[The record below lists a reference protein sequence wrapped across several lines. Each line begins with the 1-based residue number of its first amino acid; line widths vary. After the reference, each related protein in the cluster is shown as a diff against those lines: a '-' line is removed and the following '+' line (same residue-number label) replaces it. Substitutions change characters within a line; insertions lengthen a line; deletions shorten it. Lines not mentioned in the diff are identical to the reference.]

1 MAIAKKWPRY
11 TKNTVR
17 SVANVYGVYEL
28 ADGSGNIV
36 YIGEGKLRERLTAHL
51 SIRSDPIPGVSYL
64 RYATTGSKRKA
75 IQRQNALLSEFY
87 RKYGRLPMYNQKR
100 RG

>member
-1 MAIAKKWPRY
+1 MAIAKKWSRY
-11 TKNTVR
+11 TKDDVR
-17 SVANVYGVYEL
+17 NVANVYGVYEL
-28 ADGSGNIV
+28 ADGAGNIV
-36 YIGEGKLRERLTAHL
+36 YIGEGKLRERLIAHL
-51 SIRSDPIPGVSYL
+51 SIHSDPTPGVSYF

-75 IQRQNALLSEFY
+75 KQRQNALLSEFR